1 MGLKAIW
8 NGWQRN
14 LICMWVSQLLVNIG
28 FAAAFSFIP
37 LYLASEK
44 FGFSEAALGHKA
56 SEAMVGLWTSRFA
69 FFGMLAYAIFTP
81 LWGMLSDRF
90 GVKIMLYRGSFVTAL
105 IYPLMGLVGDVRTL
119 IVLRFLTGALSGTTV
134 AAKMLLVK
142 TVPNDRQGF
151 SLGVLETAI
160 WGGAMIGDVLGGLAV
175 HGFGF
180 KATFFL
186 CGALFFT
193 SGLFVVFARDSEK
206 SAAAS
211 AAPGC
216 RPDPRKSSAG
226 MRWLFAPSILTMMLL
241 FLLCGVGLRFNTPYT
256 SMMVKALVGEERAA
270 FWTGIIGACAAG
282 GGMLMGVLMG
292 WLSDKLPEWKITTPV
307 QLVSALMLFFASG
320 ATSLFGFGFCHAAN
334 CTVTGGLYAVFQK
347 VTSGAVERVRRG
359 AVLGWAT
366 TMYNVGYMLSTLI
379 SGWIV
384 TAFGLRW
391 VYRGASALM
400 VVLAAASALAIFNVL
415 RIKARNQAKAAECA
429 GCK

>member
-1 MGLKAIW
+1 MGVKAIW

-14 LICMWVSQLLVNIG
+14 LICMWISQLLVNLG

-37 LYLASEK
+37 LYMSEEK
-44 FGFSEAALGHKA
+44 FHIAENMRGFYS
-56 SEAMVGLWTSRFA
+56 SRFF

-81 LWGMLSDRF
+81 LWGVLSDRF

-105 IYPLMGLVGDVRTL
+105 IYPVMGLVGDVRWL

-175 HGFGF
+175 ASFGF
-180 KATFFL
+180 TTTFFI
-186 CGALFFT
+186 CGALFFI

-206 SAAAS
+206 SVSVVRSAAS
-211 AAPGC
+211 GSGSEG
-216 RPDPRKSSAG
+216 R
-226 MRWLFAPSILTMMLL
+226 RWMLTPPILMMMFV
-241 FLLCGVGLRFNTPYT
+241 FLLCGVAMRIYVPYT
-256 SMMVKALVGEERAA
+256 SLMVNNFVGDSRRAA

-282 GGMLMGVLMG
+282 GGMLMGVLTG
-292 WLSDKLPEWKITTPV
+292 WLSDKFPEWKITTPV
-307 QLVSALMLFFASG
+307 QLVSALLLFFASG

-334 CTVTGGLYAVFQK
+334 STATGGLYAVFQK
-347 VTSGAVERVRRG
+347 VTSGMVERIRRG
-359 AVLGWAT
+359 AILGFST
-366 TMYNVGYMLSTLI
+366 TMYNVGYMLSTLL

-384 TAFGLRW
+384 TCFGKEDPEIGLRW
-391 VYRGASALM
+391 VYRSASLLMLLLAVSSAL
-400 VVLAAASALAIFNVL
+400 VISHVT
-415 RIKARNQAKAAECA
+415 AKKRLESSEVS
-429 GCK
+429 